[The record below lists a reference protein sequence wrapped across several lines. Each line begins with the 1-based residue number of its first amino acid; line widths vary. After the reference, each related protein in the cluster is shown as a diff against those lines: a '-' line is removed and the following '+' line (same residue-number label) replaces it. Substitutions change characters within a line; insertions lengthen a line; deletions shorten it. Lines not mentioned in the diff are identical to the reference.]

1 MGLLQNIGSYF
12 LYVFYQQMKAD
23 YGRYIDE
30 FTDGAAKSIVSK
42 NARLAYQE
50 AHQVAEQG
58 LAVTHPIRL
67 GLALIY

>member
-23 YGRYIDE
+23 CGRYIDE
-30 FTDGAAKSIVSK
+30 FIDGAAKSIVSK
-42 NARLAYQE
+42 YARLAYQE
-50 AHQVAEQG
+50 AHQVAVQG

-67 GLALIY
+67 GLALNY

>member
-1 MGLLQNIGSYF
+1 MGLLQNIGVYF

-23 YGRYIDE
+23 YWKYIDE
-30 FTDGAAKSIVSK
+30 FTDGAAKSTASE

-50 AHQVAEQG
+50 AHQVAVQG